1 MGRVYLFLGRDADAI
16 RMLQLSADAN
26 PNDSLAYAVLAA
38 AYALSG
44 RAEDG
49 KAALAECLR
58 LQPDMTIKR
67 LVESWSVPLQATSQT
82 YLRQHGCLCDGLRMA
97 GMREE

>member
-1 MGRVYLFLGRDADAI
+1 MDRVYLVLGRYDDAI
-16 RMLQLSADAN
+16 RMLQLSAEAN

-44 RAEDG
+44 RAEDA

-67 LVESWSVPLQATSQT
+67 LFESWSVPLYATSQA
-82 YLRQHGCLCDGLRMA
+82 Y
-97 GMREE
+97 